1 MAEDPTHRHNGSGEG
16 GAADEKIDDFEDV
29 GLEEAA
35 PPSTRPPAP
44 TTADGQDDNDED
56 DVDDDDDDD
65 GADDFIDDIDETVV
79 DADGP
84 VPVRVGGRTRRA
96 PRLARL
102 KTDPKAITYWI
113 RRSHKYDSYRLWRAP
128 KPRQIF
134 DSEGKNTAPP
144 HRPATNMDLIMD
156 LTMVVILARLGT
168 QFRYYVSHTAPDSR
182 YDWEECLSTMEV
194 ALLVFFAS
202 FSILYSRWDRILG
215 FDNFWGQRDGIFEI
229 YWIVNIGLFCMCG
242 FAMVTGQEKPCFF
255 VARVF
260 AFGALGLDVV
270 TFLMYMYVGLYDGI
284 TTKRWNTLR
293 TYLVRVAIVQAV
305 PFACLTYFAYNDSAS
320 VCNEAFCA
328 ENTVQSNALYL
339 LAAVWDVAMSCF
351 GIGLEITIR
360 RSSTLPCCKKYVK
373 PTMLCLF
380 FVVVVFCSSHRHYHG
395 P

>member
-1 MAEDPTHRHNGSGEG
+1 MPGSPGCDEMAEAPIHRANSLGEG
-16 GAADEKIDDFEDV
+16 RDFDENVDVVENGGFES
-29 GLEEAA
+29 AR
-35 PPSTRPPAP
+35 PSTRPPAP
-44 TTADGQDDNDED
+44 TTAEGKEDE
-56 DVDDDDDDD
+56 DDDD

-84 VPVRVGGRTRRA
+84 VHIRGPRRGRTRT

-102 KTDPKAITYWI
+102 RTDPKAITYWI
-113 RRSHKYDSYRLWRAP
+113 RRSHKYDSYKLWRAP
-128 KPRQIF
+128 KPRQIW

-168 QFRYYVSHTAPDSR
+168 QFRYYVSHTNADIR
-182 YDWEECLSTMEV
+182 YDWEACLSTMAV

-229 YWIVNIGLFCMCG
+229 YWIINIGLFCMCG

-260 AFGALGLDVV
+260 SFGALGLDVV

-305 PFACLTYFAYNDSAS
+305 PFACLTYFAYNASAS

-339 LAAVWDVAMSCF
+339 LAAVWDVGMSCF

-360 RSSTLPCCKKYVK
+360 RSSKIPCCKKYATAIICV
-373 PTMLCLF
+373 
-380 FVVVVFCSSHRHYHG
+380 R
-395 P
+395 